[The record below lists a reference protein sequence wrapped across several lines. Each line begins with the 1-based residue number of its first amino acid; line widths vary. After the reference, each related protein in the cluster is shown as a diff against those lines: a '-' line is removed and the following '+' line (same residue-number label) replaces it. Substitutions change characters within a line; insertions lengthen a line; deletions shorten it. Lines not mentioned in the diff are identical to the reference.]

1 MASCHVGVN
10 VTSPLLG
17 MKLFGSGAMVELF
30 LLPCALPAMVLFRS
44 SERRVMATLLVASAI
59 AYAALDGALGPP
71 VCIFT
76 VDELTSIAHL
86 HAASVVGLMALVGF
100 QIAGIIAQAEREN
113 GTPMH

>member
-1 MASCHVGVN
+1 
-10 VTSPLLG
+10 
-17 MKLFGSGAMVELF
+17 
-30 LLPCALPAMVLFRS
+30 
-44 SERRVMATLLVASAI
+44 MATLLVASAI